1 MAICVCMY
9 IYIYIY
15 TCVVYT
21 LKVKIHARVLQ
32 SFQQPTLR
40 KFTEIVSVCL
50 NHVASCL
57 FLK

>member
-1 MAICVCMY
+1 MY
-9 IYIYIY
+9 IHIYIY